1 MFAARECF
9 KLCFFLET
17 LGRKNY
23 LNSWVSLSTL
33 CTGLPYGGEVVE
45 DMYSIIVYIEYSG
58 QYHCVP
64 WVQWTLVLLCTG
76 LPYSGEA
83 DDMYS
88 SDYSATY
95 SEKEEEKAN
104 TNKPRL
110 AEGWFDSRLCRS
122 KAVKIVVFNTLNI
135 IKQKIGKKYVILY
148 FFVAHSNFS
157 KAWKYVQLFEI
168 FCWMPLTILNLKNI
182 NVYNYIDCMNN
193 VYAEWRCPVQITKY
207 SIILICILTYG
218 RAVLY
223 K

>member
-1 MFAARECF
+1 MRFC
-9 KLCFFLET
+9 LVQYHCVH
-17 LGRKNY
+17 
-23 LNSWVSLSTL
+23 WV
-33 CTGLPYGGEVVE
+33 
-45 DMYSIIVYIEYSG
+45 YSG

-110 AEGWFDSRLCRS
+110 AEGWLDSRLCGS

-182 NVYNYIDCMNN
+182 NVYNYIDCIM
-193 VYAEWRCPVQITKY
+193 YMQ
-207 SIILICILTYG
+207 SD
-218 RAVLY
+218 AVRY